1 MPKNQVLITKI
12 PLSPNS
18 KPRDIKQNFK
28 RQHILYLELLE
39 NKKKVKQD
47 LIDKDYIPQNI
58 IEEEKPIN
66 KVEEDKVQE
75 EKVQEDKYSKKIK
88 DDFNDINDNI
98 FINSSKSSSKSSSS
112 SNSSDSEIGRRLR
125 EVLKQDNKSLSTN
138 DKYNR
143 SVSTNNSIKSD
154 RTNRSNRSNRS
165 DKYNNKIPPTLA
177 ELEAKGLVN
186 RQKDLKDVNYISK
199 DSDEEEKRRIIFKF
213 EIMKKTYPDIQIPE
227 YTIHSDI
234 NTMKKTYDTVLRRIS
249 LDTSVKNNKNN
260 MKMLFYGIELLFGN
274 FLGFDMKGYATHQ
287 LTNMNQYEAML
298 LEIGEKSYVPE
309 DQKLPVEIRLIGGI
323 LMSTAIFVF
332 GKMVEKNINVS
343 IHNMMKNFSTDETN
357 TEKSTK
363 RGRMKGPDVDLNDI
377 PDL

>member
-58 IEEEKPIN
+58 IEEEKPII
-66 KVEEDKVQE
+66 KVEE

-88 DDFNDINDNI
+88 DDFNEINEEV
-98 FINSSKSSSKSSSS
+98 FINNSKSSSKSSSSS

-138 DKYNR
+138 NKYNR
-143 SVSTNNSIKSD
+143 SVSTNNSKSIKSE
-154 RTNRSNRSNRS
+154 RSNRTNRS

-343 IHNMMKNFSTDETN
+343 IHNMMKNFSTEETN

-363 RGRMKGPDVDLNDI
+363 RGRMKGPDIDLDDI